1 MTQLTIK
8 SSSVSRVAPFQLQKL
23 HCSVVKRKMWTEEAM
38 MDNATKDV
46 MEGTLSVRRAG
57 AQYYDIPPSTLYD
70 RISGKVSAGAVS
82 GAPLYLDEDEEKE
95 LVEFLLGCAEVSYP
109 KTVKE
114 VRVIVGKIVAKKQSQ
129 GVVTAAPVSHGWW
142 EKFQKR
148 HEELSLRSSEALSQ
162 RRAIAMNPTVLNRYF
177 DLLED
182 TIKGNEL
189 H

>member
-1 MTQLTIK
+1 M
-8 SSSVSRVAPFQLQKL
+8 QKL
-23 HCSVVKRKMWTEEAM
+23 
-38 MDNATKDV
+38 ATH
-46 MEGTLSVRRAG
+46 A
-57 AQYYDIPPSTLYD
+57 
-70 RISGKVSAGAVS
+70 
-82 GAPLYLDEDEEKE
+82 
-95 LVEFLLGCAEVSYP
+95 

-129 GVVTAAPVSHGWW
+129 GVGTAAPVSHGWW

-189 H
+189 HKRPALIFNCDESGFPFAHRPGKKLLVKVKSIQ